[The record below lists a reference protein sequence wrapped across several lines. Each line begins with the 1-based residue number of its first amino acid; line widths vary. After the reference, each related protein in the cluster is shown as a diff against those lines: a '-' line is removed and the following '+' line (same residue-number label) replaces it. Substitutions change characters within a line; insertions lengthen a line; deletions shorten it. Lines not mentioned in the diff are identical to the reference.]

1 MSNGNQRRNQISQQR
16 VSEIAK
22 VTVFDLDN
30 KLVAYSGAFE
40 RGVRDAW
47 VGPSGEVCILGDD
60 GAVSS
65 LAS

>member
-1 MSNGNQRRNQISQQR
+1 MSNGNARRMQNQQGR

-22 VTVFDLDN
+22 VSIFDLDN

-47 VGPSGEVCILGDD
+47 VGPSGEVCVLGDD
-60 GAVSS
+60 GAVSI
-65 LAS
+65 